1 MQHMSSSPEASSE
14 SEPLGVGATLLSA
27 VFAILVG
34 AVVGVVT
41 TFTHAQFSPWGLIA
55 GLAIVVALVAG
66 FRLVF
71 ESRVVAA
78 AAALGVVAASLVLT
92 LPGAGGVVLVLND
105 PVGWIWAIAPAILS
119 AVVVVVP
126 RRRAR
131 R

>member
-1 MQHMSSSPEASSE
+1 MQHMSSESSSD
-14 SEPLGVGATLLSA
+14 SEPLGLGATLLSS
-27 VFAILVG
+27 VFAVLVG

-41 TFTHAQFSPWGLIA
+41 TFTHAQVSPWGLIA

-92 LPGAGGVVLVLND
+92 LPGAGGVVLAVND

-126 RRRAR
+126 RRPAR